1 LELNWSTFLLEIIN
15 FLVLVWILKHFLYK
29 PVLDVIA
36 RRRAGIESQLSEAR
50 RLHDEANT
58 LKEEYENRLSDWD
71 HERQQA
77 RESLA
82 QELHEER
89 ARRIEALK
97 TTLVQEREKER
108 IAESRRR
115 TEAQRAIEHQALQQ
129 SAQFAARLLGQSTGP
144 ELEERLMDLLL
155 DGLSSLSSDHIATL
169 RTQWGKPPEA
179 IMVSSAFPL
188 SEERKKRLEKTL
200 TGVTGL
206 SVPVKYE
213 RNADLLAG
221 LRVTIGAWVLRANVQ
236 DELKGFAEF
245 AYAAR

>member
-1 LELNWSTFLLEIIN
+1 MEFDWSTFLLEIIN

-36 RRRAGIESQLSEAR
+36 RRRAGIEAQLAEAQ

-58 LKEEYENRLSDWD
+58 LKEEYENRLADWD

-77 RESLA
+77 RDALA
-82 QELHEER
+82 QELNEER
-89 ARRIEALK
+89 ARRMEALQ
-97 TTLVQEREKER
+97 TTLVQEREKEQ

-115 TEAQRAIEHQALQQ
+115 TEAERAIEHHALQQ
-129 SAQFAARLLGQSTGP
+129 SAQFAARLLAQATGP
-144 ELEERLMDLLL
+144 ELEARLMDLLL
-155 DGLSSLSSDHIATL
+155 DGLASLSSDHIAAL
-169 RTQWGKPPEA
+169 RTQWGEPPEA
-179 IMVSSAFPL
+179 IMVASAYPL
-188 SEERKKRLEKTL
+188 SEDRQQRLEETL

-206 SVPVKYE
+206 SAPVKYE
-213 RNADLLAG
+213 QNTDLLAG
-221 LRVTIGAWVLRANVQ
+221 LRVTIGAWVLHANVQ

>member
-1 LELNWSTFLLEIIN
+1 MEFDWSTFLLEIIN

-36 RRRAGIESQLSEAR
+36 RRRAGIEAQLAEAQ

-77 RESLA
+77 RDALA
-82 QELHEER
+82 QELNEER
-89 ARRIEALK
+89 ARRMEALQ
-97 TTLVQEREKER
+97 TTLVQEREKEQ

-115 TEAQRAIEHQALQQ
+115 TEAERAIEHHALQQ
-129 SAQFAARLLGQSTGP
+129 SAQFAARLLAQATGP
-144 ELEERLMDLLL
+144 ELEARLMDLLL
-155 DGLSSLSSDHIATL
+155 DGLASLSSDHIAAL
-169 RTQWGKPPEA
+169 RTQWGEPPEA
-179 IMVSSAFPL
+179 IMVASAYPL
-188 SEERKKRLEKTL
+188 SEDRQQRLEETL

-206 SVPVKYE
+206 SAPVKYE
-213 RNADLLAG
+213 QNADLLAG
-221 LRVTIGAWVLRANVQ
+221 LRVTIGAWVLHANVQ